1 MMKNETLNALILRH
15 GDRMLRQAGWPD
27 AVDMAPVAPETV
39 PGWLAACGSL
49 SGVEILTLTELLC
62 QPLTYG
68 RAALLLASA
77 RRLAGTPARLHLF
90 PVQAHPHPERLAD
103 CQVIR
108 LPYAQEWLTAAEC
121 VDLLAFLKASLT
133 QISEIVHR
141 DTKRI
146 AAALKPSV
154 TPRLMDRRIGDWRLL
169 ADEYD
174 HDNWLDE
181 DETDRLD
188 KVLDAILI
196 RDARFCP
203 VLLTLVNEREETIRS
218 AGVIT
223 DQLRF
228 TDTPVRRWFD
238 RRVLREMVREARA
251 SRTQE

>member
-27 AVDMAPVAPETV
+27 AVEMAPVAPETV

-49 SGVEILTLTELLC
+49 SGVEILTLTEQLC

-121 VDLLAFLKASLT
+121 DDLLAFLKASLT

-146 AAALKPSV
+146 AAAL
-154 TPRLMDRRIGDWRLL
+154 TPPRRD
-169 ADEYD
+169 
-174 HDNWLDE
+174 
-181 DETDRLD
+181 
-188 KVLDAILI
+188 
-196 RDARFCP
+196 
-203 VLLTLVNEREETIRS
+203 
-218 AGVIT
+218 
-223 DQLRF
+223 
-228 TDTPVRRWFD
+228 
-238 RRVLREMVREARA
+238 
-251 SRTQE
+251 

>member
-1 MMKNETLNALILRH
+1 MMKKRTLNTLILRH
-15 GDRMLRQAGWPD
+15 GDRMLRRAGWPD
-27 AVDMAPVAPETV
+27 TVDMAPVAPENV

-49 SGVEILTLTELLC
+49 SGVEILTLTEQLC

-77 RRLAGTPARLHLF
+77 RRLAGTPARLHHF
-90 PVQAHPHPERLAD
+90 PVQAYPHPERLAD

-121 VDLLAFLKASLT
+121 DDLLAFLKASPT

-146 AAALKPSV
+146 AAALTPSV

-169 ADEYD
+169 AVEYD
-174 HDNWLDE
+174 HDNCPDE

-188 KVLDAILI
+188 QVLDAILI

-203 VLLTLVNEREETIRS
+203 VLLTPVNEREETIRS
-218 AGVIT
+218 AGVIA

>member
-1 MMKNETLNALILRH
+1 MRNDTLNALILRH
-15 GDRMLRQAGWPD
+15 GDRMLQDAGWPPC
-27 AVDMAPVAPETV
+27 VDMMPVAPEQM
-39 PGWLAACGSL
+39 PGWLVACGSL
-49 SGVEILTLTELLC
+49 DAAQILTLVTHLC

-68 RAALLLASA
+68 RAALLTASA
-77 RRLAGTPARLHLF
+77 RRLAGTPARLYLYPAKGF
-90 PVQAHPHPERLAD
+90 MPPEKLAD
-103 CQVIR
+103 AQTLH

-121 VDLLAFLKASLT
+121 DDLLAFLKASLT

-146 AAALKPSV
+146 AAALTPSV
-154 TPRLMDRRIGDWRLL
+154 NPRLMDRRIGDWRLL
-169 ADEYD
+169 AVEYD
-174 HDNWLDE
+174 HDNCLDE

-188 KVLDAILI
+188 QVLDAILI

-218 AGVIT
+218 AGVIA

>member
-1 MMKNETLNALILRH
+1 MMKKETLNTLILRH

-27 AVDMAPVAPETV
+27 TVDMAPVAPETV

-49 SGVEILTLTELLC
+49 SGVEILTLTEQLC

-90 PVQAHPHPERLAD
+90 PVQAYPHPERLAD

-121 VDLLAFLKASLT
+121 DDLLAFLKASLT
-133 QISEIVHR
+133 QITEIVRR

-146 AAALKPSV
+146 AAALVPSAV
-154 TPRLMDRRIGDWRLL
+154 PRLMDRRFGDWRLL

-174 HDNWLDE
+174 HENWLDAG
-181 DETDRLD
+181 ETDRLD
-188 KVLDAILI
+188 QVLDAILV
-196 RDARFCP
+196 RSARFCP
-203 VLLTLVNEREETIRS
+203 VLLTLVNEREENMEG

-223 DQLRF
+223 DLLRF
-228 TDTPVRRWFD
+228 PGDPVRRWLD
-238 RRVLREMVREARA
+238 RRVLRDVVREARGVSA
-251 SRTQE
+251 LV